1 METSIK
7 ANGKMIKRMAK
18 ELLPMTMEI
27 NMKVTIKMIKDVE
40 KVFIIIKIILFILV
54 NGKII

>member
-7 ANGKMIKRMAK
+7 ANGKMIKRMEK